1 MQMSSECIEAARPFN
16 ITCGEPLKYSYPLHR
31 VGLLRLR
38 AERPHRCYTAKRGC
52 KLPPSDLD
60 CHLPHPNRLIP
71 AASWGRLSRP
81 DRQVG
86 LDATVI
92 AKPVDGLSAAK
103 LITSALPCSRGDER
117 SAKLYLRRHL
127 FFTANLAERR
137 LRLLVD
143 DIASAKDD
151 GFRCRST
158 HPTVLAKA
166 IGLNEVKPITYWVG
180 CAGVLTHSSWTD
192 FLSASHSAGRS
203 RSERRLESLSK
214 RWPMPTTL

>member
-1 MQMSSECIEAARPFN
+1 MQSKMYQILARRMSCANGSGPKWPARCQAPRN
-16 ITCGEPLKYSYPLHR
+16 
-31 VGLLRLR
+31 
-38 AERPHRCYTAKRGC
+38 
-52 KLPPSDLD
+52 PS
-60 CHLPHPNRLIP
+60 P
-71 AASWGRLSRP
+71 
-81 DRQVG
+81 
-86 LDATVI
+86 
-92 AKPVDGLSAAK
+92 SAV
-103 LITSALPCSRGDER
+103 LCSRGDER
-117 SAKLYLRRHL
+117 SAKLHLRRHL

-214 RWPMPTTL
+214 RWLMPTTL